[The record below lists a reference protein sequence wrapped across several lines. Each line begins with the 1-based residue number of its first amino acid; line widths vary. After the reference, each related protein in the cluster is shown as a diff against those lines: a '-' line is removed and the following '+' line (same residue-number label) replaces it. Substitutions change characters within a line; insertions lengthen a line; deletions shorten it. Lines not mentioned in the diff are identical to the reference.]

1 MNMKD
6 VIISVTGVQQGV
18 DGPDSMELVTAGK
31 YGVSADEIRLT
42 WEESELTGMEGTHT
56 SLTVQPGSVVLSREG
71 TMNTSMEFEE
81 GKKHYFLY
89 ETPFGSA
96 TMGLNTHRIRSRL
109 GQHGGDILIDYVVD
123 TAHAGVGRH
132 RFYIPVREPR
142 ESHSSDIR
150 WPN

>member
-1 MNMKD
+1 M
-6 VIISVTGVQQGV
+6 

-89 ETPFGSA
+89 ETPFGELPVDIQTS
-96 TMGLNTHRIRSRL
+96 MLRHNLSQRGGLMEIKYS
-109 GQHGGDILIDYVVD
+109 IAV
-123 TAHAGVGRH
+123 AHTVTGRNCFKIQAKRKH
-132 RFYIPVREPR
+132 
-142 ESHSSDIR
+142 
-150 WPN
+150 